1 MPQEFDREKL
11 PSEPERTFPAVP
23 FDETMTEKFTVEVPL
38 RYRDLDPFDHVN
50 HAVYVSYLE
59 AARVAYMGELFDL
72 AEDDLPFVVANLEI
86 SYEQPITLGDE
97 PVVALRV
104 SELGKTSCTMDYEI
118 RVDGDVVSTAQTVMV
133 YVDPETNRS
142 VPYPDDVRTRIAEY
156 EGLESDV

>member
-1 MPQEFDREKL
+1 
-11 PSEPERTFPAVP
+11 
-23 FDETMTEKFTVEVPL
+23 MTEKFTVEVPL

-59 AARVAYMGELFDL
+59 AARVAYMDELFDL

-97 PVVALRV
+97 PVVAIWV

-142 VPYPDDVRTRIAEY
+142 VPYPDDVRSRIAEY